1 MLAWFVTSSVLILAV
16 VALRYALRGRIS
28 LRVQYALW
36 APVLV
41 RLLLPCSLFPA
52 AFSIMNPINRLS
64 AAIASAGEGT
74 TPVIKQGTD
83 PAFLTVWLA
92 GVAVFGLFYL
102 IANFRFF
109 RKLHKERSPL
119 YIANSKLPVYLVEQV
134 ESSCLCGLVPP
145 AIYTTLDCVENKELF
160 PYIVVHET
168 IHYRHLDHIWNLLR
182 GLCLVLH
189 WYNPLV
195 WWAACLS
202 KRDSELACD
211 ETTIARIGE
220 AGRAA
225 YARAMVE
232 KTTIRFPSLFLG
244 ATLMN
249 GSPESVKERIRLN
262 AKKLNTPKPIL
273 IAIII
278 VAVLLVASTFTGPT
292 VPAMEAQ
299 TETEPVIVIELTPAA
314 AFRTL
319 YQESDGVTLGLSL
332 ADDDSRPTYALTDSN
347 RFAELIDSYHWTLQE
362 SPEKT
367 NGEDCLIIA
376 DQSGHKT
383 MTFCGTFLTYVN
395 GELRYYWKAADSA
408 TSPARALR
416 AEYDALDASLDRIV
430 FDADN
435 AGAAANAFID
445 SEYAAYRMSLDPASA
460 DYITDYAAIDREI
473 SEISDNAST
482 VTGSFHYAVRAET
495 ADGPEDDTPLDSGK
509 YAGMYP
515 GFLEFKLQ
523 KQADGRWQCVEL
535 TAGSDVQ

>member
-16 VALRYALRGRIS
+16 IILRYALRGRIS

-52 AFSIMNPINRLS
+52 AFSVMNPVNRIS
-64 AAIASAGEGT
+64 AVIAATGEGT

-92 GVAVFGLFYL
+92 GAAIFGVFYL
-102 IANFRFF
+102 FVNFRFF
-109 RKLHKERSPL
+109 RKLRKERSPL

-134 ESSCLCGLVPP
+134 ESSCLYGLFPP
-145 AIYTTLDCVENKELF
+145 SIYTTLDCVENKELF

-168 IHYRHLDHIWNLLR
+168 IHYRHLDQIWNLLR

-211 ETTIARIGE
+211 ETTISRIGE

-225 YARAMVE
+225 YARTMVE
-232 KTTIRFPSLFLG
+232 KTAIRFPSLFLG

-249 GSPESVKERIRLN
+249 GSKDSVKERVHLN
-262 AKKLNTPKPIL
+262 AKKPDASKPLL
-273 IAIII
+273 IAVI
-278 VAVLLVASTFTGPT
+278 VILALLVACTFTGPT
-292 VPAMEAQ
+292 VPAIEAQ

-314 AFRTL
+314 VFRTL

-347 RFAELIDSYHWTLQE
+347 RFTELIGSYHWTLQE

-367 NGEDCLIIA
+367 NSEDCLIIA
-376 DQSGHKT
+376 DQDGHKT
-383 MTFCGTFLTYVN
+383 MSFCGTFLTYTN
-395 GELRYYWKAADSA
+395 GELSYFWKAADSA
-408 TSPARALR
+408 TSPAQALR
-416 AEYDALDASLDRIV
+416 AEYNALDANLDHIE
-430 FDADN
+430 FDAGN

-445 SEYAAYRMSLDPASA
+445 SEYAAYRMSLDPASS

-473 SEISDNAST
+473 SGISDDGST

-509 YAGMYP
+509 YEGMYP

-535 TAGSDVQ
+535 SCP